1 MAKNQLAAWKGV
13 LDQDSAWHSV
23 ICTVWALLEE
33 VAVAEW
39 INHSANLPSPAV
51 HLAIG
56 PCLGLG
62 TEHSHMAILGLI
74 QEYNLYIYIIWIYG
88 FFQKWREKDKCVEN
102 DDWRWDFEV
111 PLFSNYLANP
121 YSLTV
126 SNCSIHHWKW
136 KLSNWPQHRSW
147 SDFLPVAFGTKQI
160 LAKKLLDVWKREIL
174 KFLLWDGLLF

>member
-1 MAKNQLAAWKGV
+1 MISLDAFENIWDDASFCNCHCMAKNQLAAWKGV

-74 QEYNLYIYIIWIYG
+74 QEYNLYIYYMNIWLLPKMEGEGQMRGKWWLTMG
-88 FFQKWREKDKCVEN
+88 FR
-102 DDWRWDFEV
+102 
-111 PLFSNYLANP
+111 
-121 YSLTV
+121 
-126 SNCSIHHWKW
+126 
-136 KLSNWPQHRSW
+136 
-147 SDFLPVAFGTKQI
+147 GTLI
-160 LAKKLLDVWKREIL
+160 LKLLGKPIFPNCIQL
-174 KFLLWDGLLF
+174 

>member
-1 MAKNQLAAWKGV
+1 MISLDAFENIWDDASFCNCHCMAKNQLAAWKGV

-74 QEYNLYIYIIWIYG
+74 QEYNLYIYILYEYMASSKNGGRRTNAWKMMI
-88 FFQKWREKDKCVEN
+88 
-102 DDWRWDFEV
+102 DDGISR
-111 PLFSNYLANP
+111 YP
-121 YSLTV
+121 YSQTTWQTH
-126 SNCSIHHWKW
+126 I
-136 KLSNWPQHRSW
+136 P
-147 SDFLPVAFGTKQI
+147 
-160 LAKKLLDVWKREIL
+160 
-174 KFLLWDGLLF
+174 